1 MGFQLGDSIYPPQ
14 NLFVGL
20 SDCCANSKKISAS
33 SDAKRWYCQL
43 QLNASQPSCCVALFT
58 TRKNTWK
65 RGFRGRSPLS
75 AACAKRMLHL
85 LKNNTFLIS
94 ENSSFQPLILTRRVH
109 NWHSSLL
116 TLLNPTTNHN
126 WDASDA
132 VIAPALITFLA
143 SKTALKKQLH
153 CDFFRLKSLP
163 LLL

>member
-1 MGFQLGDSIYPPQ
+1 MGFLGRFHISSSKFDSPPVRIWK
-14 NLFVGL
+14 NFRRLLTPRGCIINYNWMHRNPAAAWPF
-20 SDCCANSKKISAS
+20 
-33 SDAKRWYCQL
+33 
-43 QLNASQPSCCVALFT
+43 SQPEKTNDS
-58 TRKNTWK
+58 
-65 RGFRGRSPLS
+65 GGPGGGSPLG

-94 ENSSFQPLILTRRVH
+94 ENSSLQPLFLTRRVH

-116 TLLNPTTNHN
+116 TLLNPITNHN